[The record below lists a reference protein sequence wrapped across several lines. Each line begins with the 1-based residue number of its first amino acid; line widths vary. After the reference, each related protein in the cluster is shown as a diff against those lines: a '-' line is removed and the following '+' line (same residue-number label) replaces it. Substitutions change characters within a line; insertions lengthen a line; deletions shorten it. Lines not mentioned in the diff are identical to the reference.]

1 MNISFGLR
9 IGATALL
16 LLATS
21 ACENDNASR
30 SRAPTT
36 LQQFAIGDINNHTSD
51 TALPIEINDL
61 DIDLS
66 SEDPSDYDE
75 LLQPG

>member
-1 MNISFGLR
+1 MNISSGLR

-21 ACENDNASR
+21 ACDNDDESR

-36 LQQFAIGDINNHTSD
+36 LQQFAIDDISNRTSD